1 MCSRLEFVRP
11 NDIVNIFVVRV
22 EFHCHRLECER
33 SSEVLDTLPLIDSSN
48 ATFEGGGTLPI
59 QTSMVDQ
66 RKVMCLR
73 VHMLDE
79 TVTVFR
85 ISVRNV
91 LKLAEMHVV
100 LAAFISFLFLFLI
113 VVVFLFMNIVVIC
126 VLFVLQHRSLG
137 SVLYEEVFRHLNV
150 LEYDYFGL
158 EYVDS
163 DGCRC
168 WLEKQKPILK
178 QISSAKSDQCFDLIV
193 KFYTAN
199 PVDLE
204 EEYTRYLFAL
214 QIKRDLASGELVCNE
229 NTAAVMASYIVQ
241 SECGDFCAE
250 DYPDHT
256 YLSSVRFVPNQSA
269 EFERKVM
276 ENHKKLV
283 GMMPTESDI
292 ALLETARRCEFYG
305 IKLHPAKDAEGTVI
319 GLTVMHN
326 GIKVYLQLCC
336 MSTFSWAKIRKLC
349 FKRKHFYIKLHPD
362 SYAYYKD
369 TVEFSFETRHE
380 CKMFWKKCVEHHS
393 FFRCTEANQMSR
405 SRTKLF
411 TKGSS
416 FRYEGRTQKQLIE
429 YLREHYKKREPFTRP
444 IVGSGNRICPK
455 RITVPLL
462 PYDSLLSDNA
472 ESSLSFPT
480 NDSFSSSANQQSQL
494 LEEGSSGGNFAYSS
508 LSSNRIGVARSN
520 GGSSLSRKRANTLPK
535 HGKRDTAEPSF
546 QERMV
551 NQSNASSTCS
561 ESFYKIDYDAVVYD
575 NLLDHNSL
583 TDVSKRL
590 QKTDGSDSAP
600 EQQENVSQGSYYL
613 SESDLNANEKLP
625 STDVEH
631 DVSLEENSPANV
643 ASTVQSENRR
653 QRPTAPPKPKSLSKI
668 CCSPPDMSALKLT
681 TDPGSDQRYSVIKH
695 KVFDGDIPYT
705 LHVRQLKEETNPG
718 PVPTRVKSVHF
729 GDDVLLLSDDKSDV
743 SYNSNRRSPTF
754 QTFCTPDKHFNS
766 QQQDR
771 QRLLKTTDPHH
782 HRQQQQQQQQQK
794 RQYVGGRESS
804 VESASSSESAQIPRP
819 KTLDISSS
827 SSSANQQQS
836 KTTILS
842 GNNPQHASSSHRPTS
857 QQLRAKAH
865 IKTLATEV

>member
-1 MCSRLEFVRP
+1 MYS
-11 NDIVNIFVVRV
+11 
-22 EFHCHRLECER
+22 
-33 SSEVLDTLPLIDSSN
+33 SSN

-85 ISVRNV
+85 IS
-91 LKLAEMHVV
+91 
-100 LAAFISFLFLFLI
+100 
-113 VVVFLFMNIVVIC
+113 
-126 VLFVLQHRSLG
+126 HRSLG

-494 LEEGSSGGNFAYSS
+494 LEEG
-508 LSSNRIGVARSN
+508 VARSN

-782 HRQQQQQQQQQK
+782 HRQQQQQQK

>member
-1 MCSRLEFVRP
+1 MCTRLEFVRP
-11 NDIVNIFVVRV
+11 NGIIDIFLVRV
-22 EFHCHRLECER
+22 AHHCRRLECER
-33 SSEVLDTLPLIDSSN
+33 SSRILRIDGQSMYSSSS
-48 ATFEGGGTLPI
+48 ATFEGGGNLPI
-59 QTSMVDQ
+59 QTPMVDQ

-79 TVTVFR
+79 TITVFR
-85 ISVRNV
+85 IS
-91 LKLAEMHVV
+91 
-100 LAAFISFLFLFLI
+100 
-113 VVVFLFMNIVVIC
+113 
-126 VLFVLQHRSLG
+126 HRSLG

-168 WLEKQKPILK
+168 WLEKQKPISK
-178 QISSAKSDQCFDLIV
+178 QISSVKSDQCFDLIV

-305 IKLHPAKDAEGTVI
+305 IKLHPAKVYLELLMLSIDFFYLQDAEGTVI

-444 IVGSGNRICPK
+444 IVGSGNRVCPK

-480 NDSFSSSANQQSQL
+480 NDSFSSTANQQSQL
-494 LEEGSSGGNFAYSS
+494 AEEGPSGGGNFAYSS
-508 LSSNRIGVARSN
+508 LSGSRIGVARSN

-535 HGKRDTAEPSF
+535 HGKSEPAF
-546 QERMV
+546 QERII

-575 NLLDHNSL
+575 NLLDHSSL

-590 QKTDGSDSAP
+590 SKADGSDSAP

-613 SESDLNANEKLP
+613 SESDLNANEKLS

-631 DVSLEENSPANV
+631 DVSLEESSPAKV
-643 ASTVQSENRR
+643 PSTVESAARR
-653 QRPTAPPKPKSLSKI
+653 QKPTAPPKPKCLSKI
-668 CCSPPDMSALKLT
+668 CCSPPDMSALKL

-705 LHVRQLKEETNPG
+705 LHVRQLKEETNPN

-743 SYNSNRRSPTF
+743 NYNSNRGNPTF

-766 QQQDR
+766 HQKDR
-771 QRLLKTTDPHH
+771 QRLLKSDHH
-782 HRQQQQQQQQQK
+782 HHQQQQK
-794 RQYVGGRESS
+794 RPYVGGGRESS
-804 VESASSSESAQIPRP
+804 VESASSSENAQISRP
-819 KTLDISSS
+819 KTLDVSSS
-827 SSSANQQQS
+827 SSSANHQQQQP

-842 GNNPQHASSSHRPTS
+842 GNNPQHASSSVQSASQHRPTS

>member
-1 MCSRLEFVRP
+1 
-11 NDIVNIFVVRV
+11 
-22 EFHCHRLECER
+22 
-33 SSEVLDTLPLIDSSN
+33 LISGQMYSSSN

-59 QTSMVDQ
+59 QTPMVDQ

-91 LKLAEMHVV
+91 LKLAEMH
-100 LAAFISFLFLFLI
+100 
-113 VVVFLFMNIVVIC
+113 
-126 VLFVLQHRSLG
+126 HRSLG

-305 IKLHPAKDAEGTVI
+305 IKLHPAKVELKLLLMLPIDFFFSQDAEGTVI

-362 SYAYYKD
+362 SYVSCKFSYWFVHFRRFVIQAYYKD

-480 NDSFSSSANQQSQL
+480 NDSFSSTANQQSQL

-535 HGKRDTAEPSF
+535 HGKRDTTEPTF
-546 QERMV
+546 QERMN

-590 QKTDGSDSAP
+590 QKADGSDSAP

-613 SESDLNANEKLP
+613 SESDLNANEKLS

-631 DVSLEENSPANV
+631 DVSLEENSPAKV
-643 ASTVQSENRR
+643 ASTVQSEDRR

-668 CCSPPDMSALKLT
+668 CCSPPDMSALKL

-743 SYNSNRRSPTF
+743 SYNSNRRNPTF

-771 QRLLKTTDPHH
+771 QRLLKVADHH
-782 HRQQQQQQQQQK
+782 QQQQQQQK

-819 KTLDISSS
+819 KTLDVSSS

-836 KTTILS
+836 KMTILS
-842 GNNPQHASSSHRPTS
+842 GNNSQHASSSIQSASHHRPTS

>member
-1 MCSRLEFVRP
+1 MY
-11 NDIVNIFVVRV
+11 
-22 EFHCHRLECER
+22 
-33 SSEVLDTLPLIDSSN
+33 SSSS
-48 ATFEGGGTLPI
+48 ATFEGGGNLPI
-59 QTSMVDQ
+59 QTPMVDQ

-79 TVTVFR
+79 TITVFR
-85 ISVRNV
+85 IS
-91 LKLAEMHVV
+91 
-100 LAAFISFLFLFLI
+100 
-113 VVVFLFMNIVVIC
+113 
-126 VLFVLQHRSLG
+126 HRSLG

-168 WLEKQKPILK
+168 WLEKQKPISK

-256 YLSSVRFVPNQSA
+256 YLSSVRFVPN
-269 EFERKVM
+269 
-276 ENHKKLV
+276 H

-393 FFRCTEANQMSR
+393 FFRCTETNQMSR

-429 YLREHYKKREPFTRP
+429 YLREHYKKREPFT
-444 IVGSGNRICPK
+444 
-455 RITVPLL
+455 
-462 PYDSLLSDNA
+462 SLLSDNA

-480 NDSFSSSANQQSQL
+480 NDSFSSTANQQSQL
-494 LEEGSSGGNFAYSS
+494 AEEGPSGGGNFAYSS
-508 LSSNRIGVARSN
+508 LSGSRIGVARSN

-535 HGKRDTAEPSF
+535 HGKSEPAF
-546 QERMV
+546 QERII

-590 QKTDGSDSAP
+590 SKADGSDSAP

-613 SESDLNANEKLP
+613 SESDLNANEKLS

-631 DVSLEENSPANV
+631 DVSLEESSPAKV
-643 ASTVQSENRR
+643 PSTVESAARR
-653 QRPTAPPKPKSLSKI
+653 QKPTAPPKPKCLSKI
-668 CCSPPDMSALKLT
+668 CCSPPDMSALKL

-705 LHVRQLKEETNPG
+705 LHVRQLKEETNPN

-743 SYNSNRRSPTF
+743 NYNSNRGNPTF

-766 QQQDR
+766 HQKDR
-771 QRLLKTTDPHH
+771 QRLLKSDHH
-782 HRQQQQQQQQQK
+782 HQQQQQK
-794 RQYVGGRESS
+794 RPHVGGGRESS
-804 VESASSSESAQIPRP
+804 VESASSSENAQISRP
-819 KTLDISSS
+819 KTLDVSSS
-827 SSSANQQQS
+827 SSSANHQQQQP

-842 GNNPQHASSSHRPTS
+842 GNNPQHASSSVQSASQHRPTS

>member
-33 SSEVLDTLPLIDSSN
+33 SSEWPVMYSSSN

-85 ISVRNV
+85 IS
-91 LKLAEMHVV
+91 
-100 LAAFISFLFLFLI
+100 
-113 VVVFLFMNIVVIC
+113 
-126 VLFVLQHRSLG
+126 HRSLG

-782 HRQQQQQQQQQK
+782 HRQQQQQQK